1 MKSPLK
7 PATIGFAVALIPLAI
22 YAAKEGHTSASVAII
37 IFSICAIVL
46 VVAIRK
52 PRRALS
58 LSPLT
63 VKSFTFTFLVQGG
76 LTSGG
81 DALSLVGVA
90 KNPQTLNS
98 WTSSDTEIV
107 SATYTTTS
115 NLTQFIERMRD
126 GSVFLHLDGTESNVA
141 LAKLTLTA
149 SVEYFTTNLD
159 SRTRFVQAELNCAED
174 ECVVTSTRPL
184 SLSMLA
190 DALEQQLAN
199 DEALIEAGGD
209 PWAQLDIQ

>member
-1 MKSPLK
+1 MKSQLK
-7 PATIGFAVALIPLAI
+7 PATIGFAVALIPLAV
-22 YAAKEGHTSASVAII
+22 YAAKEGHTYASLAII

-46 VVAIRK
+46 VVASNK
-52 PRRALS
+52 PRREVS

-63 VKSFTFTFLVQGG
+63 VNSFFFTFVVQEN
-76 LTSGG
+76 LASSGP
-81 DALSLVGVA
+81 ALSLVGVA
-90 KNPQTLNS
+90 KNPQTLRS

-115 NLTQFIERMRD
+115 NLTHFMERMRD

-141 LAKLTLTA
+141 LATISLTA

-159 SRTRFVQAELNCAED
+159 SRTRIVQADLNCAED

-199 DEALIEAGGD
+199 DEALIEAGDD